1 MPKITRTKK
10 QNLRNNLNI
19 TDGMKINNDDMVKK
33 VLLGMDEELANYVN
47 DAFKD
52 ETKNLSALVNVP
64 VQVLHDSK
72 GVIERYSPDI
82 YLVSAANVVYDTDD
96 KQEQELLDTLYSI
109 STDTTLPPVRLAV
122 IADNSMNP
130 AIWSKIAMFCHDIFQ
145 PDKST
150 NELDLYAM
158 ADQLAKKSNISNVEQ
173 YLNMSDGV
181 GNLGVNTN
189 NDIIAT
195 QNDEYRRR
203 IKELERI
210 NRIFA
215 EHRNDPINSGMT
227 KQESDDLLKKAQ
239 GIVDEG
245 VDDQKIKGLF
255 NDLIQ
260 RYQEKENQLNKA
272 IKRIDNQNDSIDEL
286 NSHISNLE
294 KINHNPNSNYDNQ
307 GNYNDQNQYGYDN
320 ANNYNG
326 NPNLDNSEYQE
337 YNQSNN
343 PNDFYNN
350 DSSYDNGNPN
360 DGYQNHYDNNTQNNG
375 YDSGQDFYNNNP
387 QGYYDQTNSNYDDQS
402 NYYADNNFENNGD
415 FRPYNEQ
422 DSNNNFDQGNY
433 SQPPFDGSNPP
444 NEGYDAPNNY
454 EDDYGSYP
462 PNNLDQNNPTDQI
475 LPSTMVL
482 GGRPA
487 RKPKKQKKELNT
499 GAISKFLQKNKRWDV
514 IGVGLLAAGIILGTV
529 TVINHRAQSNS
540 QSAQV
545 AKPSFN
551 SLIKKGNYDQAAE
564 DYPDRAVEAENKM
577 LDDSDVSDK
586 ATFASRIQN
595 YSKSDAIKFDNFYFN
610 EKYNDAVDLLD
621 NSDDDNLTHLSN
633 ARRVMAAYSLMK
645 TGDTT
650 RAEKEAKP
658 LDNSELTKKIQLYK
672 QFQDSNKKL
681 EEKIKSGNLSDSQK
695 SDAKKMIRE
704 NEKNMDNI

>member
-158 ADQLAKKSNISNVEQ
+158 ADQLAKKSNISNVQQ

-239 GIVDEG
+239 DIVDEG

-272 IKRIDNQNDSIDEL
+272 IKRIDSQNDSIDEL

-294 KINHNPNSNYDNQ
+294 KIKHNP
-307 GNYNDQNQYGYDN
+307 
-320 ANNYNG
+320 
-326 NPNLDNSEYQE
+326 
-337 YNQSNN
+337 
-343 PNDFYNN
+343 
-350 DSSYDNGNPN
+350 
-360 DGYQNHYDNNTQNNG
+360 
-375 YDSGQDFYNNNP
+375 
-387 QGYYDQTNSNYDDQS
+387 NSNYDDQS

-462 PNNLDQNNPTDQI
+462 PNNLDQNNTTDQI

-487 RKPKKQKKELNT
+487 RKPKEQKKGLNA
-499 GAISKFLQKNKRWDV
+499 GAISKLLQKNKRWAV

-540 QSAQV
+540 QTAQV